1 MAYFLGVDA
10 GGTNTFAVI
19 VNELGEVI
27 GIGTGGNGNH
37 QINLY
42 IAEKSLHDAVN
53 GAITN
58 AKISRDELTFSY
70 FGIAGA
76 DRPVDFQI
84 LTPII
89 DKLNLPNYEIACD
102 TYIALRAGTD
112 RSYGVVIICGT
123 GVNCAGISTEQA
135 MYQCGGFN
143 YLHGDFGGGTGLANE
158 VYRSVIRAWDGRG
171 EQTVLTELL
180 LEFLNYQTV
189 DEMFHDYLDHKKS
202 VPADVV
208 KLLFIAAK
216 AADKVAVDLLKLQ
229 GKELGLSARAVI
241 KRLNLET
248 ETFDIVMGGSVLT
261 RSGDE
266 LIERAIN
273 EITLPVAPRSRTVKL
288 NTEPVVGALLLAMER
303 ANYPITEEVTR
314 HLHGITEIKVG

>member
-19 VNELGEVI
+19 VNEFGEVI

-37 QINLY
+37 QINRD

-89 DKLNLPNYEIACD
+89 NKLDLPNYEIACD

-143 YLHGDFGGGTGLANE
+143 YLHGDFGGGTGLAD
-158 VYRSVIRAWDGRG
+158 R
-171 EQTVLTELL
+171 
-180 LEFLNYQTV
+180 
-189 DEMFHDYLDHKKS
+189 KS
-202 VPADVV
+202 VV
-208 KLLFIAAK
+208 
-216 AADKVAVDLLKLQ
+216 
-229 GKELGLSARAVI
+229 
-241 KRLNLET
+241 
-248 ETFDIVMGGSVLT
+248 
-261 RSGDE
+261 
-266 LIERAIN
+266 
-273 EITLPVAPRSRTVKL
+273 
-288 NTEPVVGALLLAMER
+288 
-303 ANYPITEEVTR
+303 
-314 HLHGITEIKVG
+314 